1 MNTEQ
6 QRQQAE
12 NRRESA
18 ESQRQDGEKQR
29 NVSEN
34 TRQMAE
40 KQREIGEQLREVERT
55 SERLTAEYSTRALLE
70 RIESLEEQ
78 LTQCTA
84 QFVCVEALLHSMQE
98 QLQQLTSDKDSNG

>member
-18 ESQRQDGEKQR
+18 ERKRQDAEKQR

-34 TRQMAE
+34 MRQMAE
-40 KQREIGEQLREVERT
+40 KQREIGEQLREGERRG
-55 SERLTAEYSTRALLE
+55 ERLTAEYSTRALLE
-70 RIESLEEQ
+70 RIESLEEH

-84 QFVCVEALLHSMQE
+84 
-98 QLQQLTSDKDSNG
+98 